1 MAQNIN
7 LNSIAWCDL
16 VFEGKNKEYGAY
28 EMRQAASNRHIS
40 AFVITF
46 VALALLI
53 LGPALLEKTG
63 ITSSRLEGTTEA
75 NVISVIETIDK
86 EETPIDIPESKP
98 LPPPPED
105 IRKALAHNPPT
116 IVENSTNTEGQEMLS
131 VDELN
136 KDKSFMIS
144 SKTFLEGSTK
154 GIDPGDILGEIGGTP
169 GGTGVKDEG
178 PVLIPDVPAQFLGGE
193 VELMRFLRDKI
204 KYPVVAA
211 EAGIEGK
218 TIIRFVVSKDGSIS
232 NVEVLR
238 GADPSLDKEAVRV
251 VKSMPPWVPA
261 MKDGKKVNAYFTL
274 PVTFKLSK

>member
-28 EMRQAASNRHIS
+28 EMRQSASNRHLI
-40 AFVITF
+40 AFLVTF
-46 VALALLI
+46 IALSLLI

-63 ITSSRLEGTTEA
+63 VTSSRLEGTTEA
-75 NVISVIETIDK
+75 SVISVIETMDK
-86 EETPIDIPESKP
+86 EEIPIDIPESKP
-98 LPPPPED
+98 LPPPPEE
-105 IRKALAHNPPT
+105 IRKAIAHNPPT
-116 IVENSTNTEGQEMLS
+116 IVDNNTDTEGREMLS

-144 SKTFLEGSTK
+144 TRNHLEGSTK
-154 GIDPGDILGEIGGTP
+154 GVDPGEILGEIGGTP

-193 VELMRFLRDKI
+193 AELMKFLRDNI
-204 KYPVVAA
+204 RYPVVAA
-211 EAGIEGK
+211 EAGIEGR
-218 TIIRFVVSKDGSIS
+218 TVIRFVVSKDGHIS

-238 GADPSLDKEAVRV
+238 SSDPALDKEAVRV
-251 VKSMPPWVPA
+251 VKSMPTWVPG